1 VATGIAVFTYAT
13 WAAIF
18 PELGLY
24 TNSAQAGQYWAE
36 ATFLL
41 DNTATSPVQD
51 VTQRTAILNLIAA
64 HICSLRQPLG
74 GQPSSPLVGRIS
86 EATEGSVTV
95 KAEMI
100 VAAGSAQFWAQS
112 KYGILAWQMTLP
124 FRSARYY
131 AGPRRSFMPVGAFY
145 RP

>member
-1 VATGIAVFTYAT
+1 VAVFTYAL

-18 PELGLY
+18 PELSLY
-24 TNSAQAGQYWAE
+24 TNSAQATQYWTE
-36 ATFLL
+36 ATWLL
-41 DNTATSPVQD
+41 DNTACSPVQNVD
-51 VTQRTAILNLIAA
+51 QRTAILNLITA
-64 HICSLRQPLG
+64 HICALRQPLG

-100 VAAGSAQFWAQS
+100 VAAGSAQFWAQT
-112 KYGILAWQMTLP
+112 KYGVLAWQMLLP

-131 AGPRRSFMPVGAFY
+131 PGPRRSFMPVGTYY